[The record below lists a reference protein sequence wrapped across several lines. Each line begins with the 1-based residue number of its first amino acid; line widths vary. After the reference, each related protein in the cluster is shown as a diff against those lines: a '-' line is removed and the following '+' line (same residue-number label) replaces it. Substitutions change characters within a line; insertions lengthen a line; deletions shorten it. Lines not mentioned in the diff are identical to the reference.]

1 MHRIIPPTFQ
11 QMRLFEAVARHGSI
25 TRAAQ
30 DVNLTQPSVSMQIKA
45 LEEKIGLQLM
55 HRMGRSVQLTGAGTE
70 VAEASQEILQRMTE
84 MRVRLAAMRDD
95 IAGPLSIAVVSTA
108 RYFLPQL
115 MGQFKRFHSQV
126 EPRLQILNR
135 EKVLERLNEDK
146 DDLYV
151 MGKADWGDTVQSQ
164 SFCDNL
170 IVMVAPPSHPLV
182 GQRNIALSRLASEPM
197 IQREAGSGTRKA
209 VERHFATAQVKLKT
223 LMEFDDSE
231 AVKQGVLSGLG
242 IAYLSQHALRL
253 ELEAGE
259 LAILDVQGFPL
270 KRPWYL
276 VYRETKALTVSARAF
291 VEYIHNVGSNP
302 TNG

>member
-1 MHRIIPPTFQ
+1 MYRIIPPTFQ

-25 TRAAQ
+25 KRAAQ
-30 DVNLTQPSVSMQIKA
+30 EASLTQPSVSMQIKT

-55 HRMGRSVQLTGAGTE
+55 QRTGRSVQLTGAGAE
-70 VAEASQEILQRMTE
+70 VAEASAEILQRMTE
-84 MRVRLAAMRDD
+84 MRVKLAAMRDD
-95 IAGPLSIAVVSTA
+95 VAGPLSIAVVSSA

-115 MGQFKRFHSQV
+115 LGQFKRFHSQV

-135 EKVLERLNEDK
+135 EKVLDRLQEDQ

-151 MGKADWGDTVQSQ
+151 MGKADWDNTVQTQ

-170 IVMVAPPSHPLV
+170 IVMVAPPSHPLAGRHSIPLARV
-182 GQRNIALSRLASEPM
+182 ASEPI
-197 IQREAGSGTRKA
+197 IQREPGSGTRKA
-209 VERHFATAQVKLKT
+209 VERYFASAHVDLNT

-242 IAYLSQHALRL
+242 IAYLSRHALRL

-259 LAILDVQGFPL
+259 LVVLDVQGFPL

-276 VYRETKALTVSARAF
+276 VDKETKALSLSARAF
-291 VEYIHNVGSNP
+291 VEYVHNAGSSIS
-302 TNG
+302 

>member
-1 MHRIIPPTFQ
+1 MHRIIPPTLQ
-11 QMRLFEAVARHGSI
+11 QMRLFETVARHGSI
-25 TRAAQ
+25 KRAAQ
-30 DVNLTQPSVSMQIKA
+30 EVSLTQPSVSMQIKT

-55 HRMGRSVQLTGAGTE
+55 QRNGRSVQLTGAGVE
-70 VAEASQEILQRMTE
+70 VAEASREILQRMTE
-84 MRVRLAAMRDD
+84 MRVKLAAMRDD
-95 IAGPLSIAVVSTA
+95 VAGPLSIAVVSSA

-115 MGQFKRFHSQV
+115 LGQFKRFHSQV

-135 EKVLERLNEDK
+135 ERVLDRLRDDQ

-151 MGKADWGDTVQSQ
+151 MGKAEWDDTVQTQ

-170 IVMVAPPSHPLV
+170 IVMVAPPTHPLA
-182 GQRNIALSRLASEPM
+182 GQHNIPLSRVASEPI
-197 IQREAGSGTRKA
+197 IQREPGSGTRKA
-209 VERHFATAQVKLKT
+209 VERYFDTAQVKLNT

-242 IAYLSQHALRL
+242 IAYLSRHALRL

-259 LAILDVQGFPL
+259 LSVLDVQGFPL

-276 VYRETKALTVSARAF
+276 VYKESKALSLSARAF
-291 VEYIHNVGSNP
+291 VEYVQNAGSSVP
-302 TNG
+302 